1 MKFCEECGAKLDDD
15 STFCEECGAQVATV
29 TSATVENLP
38 KQKTENET
46 NVKVIQE
53 VMGHKNFS
61 TTMDIYAE
69 VNGETTRQ
77 SMDNLAKNLNVF

>member
-46 NVKVIQE
+46 NVGTGCRDVRII
-53 VMGHKNFS
+53 FS
-61 TTMDIYAE
+61 RNPMAY
-69 VNGETTRQ
+69 G
-77 SMDNLAKNLNVF
+77 AK